1 MKIAATGIDP
11 RLALKEFLKK
21 DLIPPFEKASDERY
35 QLDARPKRSEEW
47 AINTTKKSNNPIKV
61 QKLQQY
67 KDYFFPSCSI
77 DDKIKFNK
85 RTIDTDHH
93 SDFLPTENAHK
104 KTGMTFLKM
113 KSR

>member
-1 MKIAATGIDP
+1 MKIASTGIDP
-11 RLALKEFLKK
+11 RMAFKEFVKK
-21 DLIPPFEKASDERY
+21 DLIPPLEKESDKRY

-47 AINTTKKSNNPIKV
+47 ALNTTKKSNSPIKV

-85 RTIDTDHH
+85 RIIDTDHQ
-93 SDFLPTENAHK
+93 SDILPENVHK
-104 KTGMTFLKM
+104 KTGMRFLEM